1 MIMYNKEM
9 FKTLHH
15 IALICSNYEASKDF
29 YVNKLGFSIIKET
42 NREERKSYKL
52 DLRLGSLQLELF
64 SFPNPPKRV
73 SFPEAAGLRHLAFG
87 VESIE
92 KTKEQLI
99 AKGIP
104 VEEVRLDTITNKKF
118 TFFQDPDGQPLEIYE
133 I

>member
-1 MIMYNKEM
+1 M

-15 IALICSNYEASKDF
+15 IAIICSNYGASKDF

-92 KTKEQLI
+92 KTKEQLM
-99 AKGIP
+99 AKGIT

-133 I
+133 L

>member
-1 MIMYNKEM
+1 M

-133 I
+133 L

>member
-1 MIMYNKEM
+1 M

-73 SFPEAAGLRHLAFG
+73 SFPEASGLRHLAFG

-133 I
+133 L

>member
-1 MIMYNKEM
+1 M

>member
-1 MIMYNKEM
+1 M

-73 SFPEAAGLRHLAFG
+73 SFPEASGLRHLAFG